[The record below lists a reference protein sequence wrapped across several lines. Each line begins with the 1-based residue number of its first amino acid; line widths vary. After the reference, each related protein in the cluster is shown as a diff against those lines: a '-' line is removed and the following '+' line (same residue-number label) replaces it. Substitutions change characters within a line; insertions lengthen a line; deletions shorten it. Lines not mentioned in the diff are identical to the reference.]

1 MQKRQKGDRRLIIY
15 TIACRCASHTTAGAP
30 MAHRRLLVS
39 AALTAAIL
47 SDECGNKLD
56 LHTVDIGSS
65 DSGNALLAAFRG
77 VGAAALVDHGVDVD
91 ATLAAARALI
101 EKTSAATKRRLDAKG
116 SQRGYLARGAEA
128 GALGLREA
136 KEGFAFGATGNRWP
150 LCGAGHLRRARAV
163 LEGAHINLTR
173 AARRV
178 VALAV
183 AAGATRLENC
193 CAGDATEEALSRLFA
208 YDEYAEGFTGSSPHT
223 DWGLLTLVVADDVAG
238 GAGALEFDDGGVW
251 RKASAQRNALIANA
265 GDFMALA
272 ANTASPFHRVVLG
285 PEKRLSLVYFF
296 YPDSLTLIPPA
307 TESQKQELSI
317 LQCQAESCSTER
329 PETFGE
335 LIASKWREVS
345 RS

>member
-1 MQKRQKGDRRLIIY
+1 
-15 TIACRCASHTTAGAP
+15 
-30 MAHRRLLVS
+30 MAHRRLIVS
-39 AALTAAIL
+39 AVLAAAIL

-56 LHTVDIGSS
+56 LHTVDISSS
-65 DSGNALLAAFRG
+65 DSGDELLAAFRG

-91 ATLAAARALI
+91 ATLAAGRALI
-101 EKTSAATKRRLDAKG
+101 DKTSAATKRRLNAKG

-136 KEGFAFGATGNRWP
+136 KEGFAFGATGNHWP

-163 LEGAHINLTR
+163 LEGAHANFTR

-183 AAGATRLENC
+183 AAGATRLEDC
-193 CAGDATEEALSRLFA
+193 CDGDATEEALSRLFA
-208 YDEYAEGFTGSSPHT
+208 YDAYAQGFTGSSPHT

-251 RKASAQRNALIANA
+251 RKASAPRNALIVNA

-296 YPDSLTLIPPA
+296 YPDSLTPIPPA
-307 TESQKQELSI
+307 TESQKQELSV
-317 LQCQAESCSTER
+317 LLCQAETCSTER
-329 PETFGE
+329 PGTFGE